1 MAAETHDIF
10 VTGLRNAHAME
21 NQALAMLQPQA
32 NRIRNY
38 PKVASRILQHIAE
51 TEGQIQ
57 RLERLLGDR
66 NEAHS
71 SFKDMVMSVVGGMGA
86 MGHAVAD
93 DEILKNSLAN
103 FAFENYEIAAYNSLL
118 ALARELN
125 LQEAIPLLEQN
136 LDEEQAMAQWLQE
149 NLADV
154 TLQYAGLREAG
165 LTAKR

>member
-1 MAAETHDIF
+1 MPNETSEIF

-38 PKVASRILQHIAE
+38 PEVAAKVDQHIAE
-51 TEGQIQ
+51 TEAQIQ
-57 RLERLLGDR
+57 RLEQLLGDR

-71 SFKDMVMSVVGGMGA
+71 SFKDTVMSVVGGVGA

-103 FAFENYEIAAYNSLL
+103 FAFENYEIAAYNSLI
-118 ALARELN
+118 ALARALD
-125 LQEAIPLLEQN
+125 LREAVPLLEQN
-136 LDEEQAMAQWLQE
+136 LAEEEAMAKWLHD
-149 NLADV
+149 NLAAV